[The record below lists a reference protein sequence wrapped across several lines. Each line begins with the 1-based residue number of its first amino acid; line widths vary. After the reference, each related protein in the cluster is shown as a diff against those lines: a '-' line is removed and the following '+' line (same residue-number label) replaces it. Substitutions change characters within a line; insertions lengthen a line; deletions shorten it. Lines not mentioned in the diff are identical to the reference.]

1 MLIIRELLHWVN
13 HYCYMF
19 FHVDTNPTQY
29 NNFIQTHTF
38 TFANIVYNSLAQTAF
53 EERMDEIRNH
63 GHDCVQRAGELRIDS
78 RAAVRLLQNNLA
90 AMEKRSLVVYW

>member
-38 TFANIVYNSLAQTAF
+38 TFANIVYNSLAQIGF

-63 GHDCVQRAGELRIDS
+63 GHDCVQRAGELLWPAFGGCVI
-78 RAAVRLLQNNLA
+78 A
-90 AMEKRSLVVYW
+90 SLTPHCDVSTWPH